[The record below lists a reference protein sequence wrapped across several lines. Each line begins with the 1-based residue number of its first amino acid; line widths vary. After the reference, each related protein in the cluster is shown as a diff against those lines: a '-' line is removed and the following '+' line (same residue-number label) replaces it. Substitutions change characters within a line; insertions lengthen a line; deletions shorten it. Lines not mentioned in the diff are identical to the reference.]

1 MDYKLLD
8 RYRFY
13 FEDIPGW
20 YDFEFVYILQEL
32 NEIHKKYD
40 IKGNLLEI
48 GVYLG
53 KSFIPLSFLL
63 RQEEQ
68 IIGVDCFEDQQ
79 FNTSKSGLPCSR
91 YAVVNNLRKIY
102 ASEYLNIFLNFKLI
116 KSDSRV
122 LNAKNYINFTNNN
135 LLYRIIYIDGG
146 HDENTCS
153 IDLNN
158 SANIL
163 CKHGYIIIDDYKNF
177 FKDKGFESEVSHGE
191 GVGKAVDKFLLE
203 NKNFKIYKFTY
214 RKLIIRK
221 EY

>member
-8 RYRFY
+8 RYRFC

-63 RQEEQ
+63 REEEQ

-79 FNTSKSGLPCSR
+79 FNTSKSGLPCSQ
-91 YAVVNNLRKIY
+91 YGVVNNLRKVY
-102 ASEYLNIFLNFKLI
+102 ASEYINISLKFKLI
-116 KSDSRV
+116 KSDSKI
-122 LNAKNYINFTNNN
+122 LNPHIYLSFLNNK
-135 LLYRIIYIDGG
+135 LPYRIIYIDGG
-146 HDENTCS
+146 HDKETCD
-153 IDLNN
+153 IDLKNA
-158 SANIL
+158 ANII
-163 CKHGYIIIDDYKNF
+163 CKDGFIIIDDYGNY
-177 FKDKGFESEVSHGE
+177 FKEFENSTCHGE
-191 GVGKAVDKFLLE
+191 GVLKVVDEFLFF
-203 NKNFKIYKFTY
+203 NKNFKIYKFIY
-214 RKLIIRK
+214 GKLIIRK

>member
-1 MDYKLLD
+1 MDYKLFN
-8 RYRFY
+8 RYRLY

-20 YDFEFVYILQEL
+20 FNFEFIYTLQEL

-63 RQEEQ
+63 REEEQ

-79 FNTSKSGLPCSR
+79 LNTSKSGLPCSR
-91 YAVVNNLRKIY
+91 SAVVKNLRKVY
-102 ASEYLNIFLNFKLI
+102 DSEYINIFLKFKLI
-116 KSDSRV
+116 KSDSNV
-122 LNAKNYINFTNNN
+122 LVPNSYLKFKSNK
-135 LLYRIIYIDGG
+135 LLYRLIYIDGG
-146 HDENTCS
+146 HDEQTCK

-158 SANIL
+158 AANIS
-163 CKHGYIIIDDYKNF
+163 CKKAFIIIDDYGNNF
-177 FKDKGFESEVSHGE
+177 KEFEDSPCHGE
-191 GVGKAVDKFLLE
+191 GVLKAVDEFLFF

-214 RKLIIRK
+214 GKLIICK